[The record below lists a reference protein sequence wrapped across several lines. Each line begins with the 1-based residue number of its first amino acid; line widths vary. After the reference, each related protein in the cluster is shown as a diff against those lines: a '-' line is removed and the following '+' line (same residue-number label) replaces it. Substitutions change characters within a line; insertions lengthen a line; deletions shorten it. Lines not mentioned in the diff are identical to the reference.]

1 MTIHVLRY
9 LPVFLLFFCFQG
21 SSYAS
26 CVDSIDLEI
35 NSVECFG
42 LRNGIIKVSAV
53 FGGEKPF
60 YYSLDGQSF
69 STNSTFDRLWPGTY
83 TVYVRDASGCIKQW
97 QAQVPE
103 PEELEVY
110 LIPDKDT
117 VVEGEHVHLRAL
129 VTPPGIALQAIEW
142 RPPDLFA
149 KQDTLD
155 QLVRVT
161 ETTDFAIEVR
171 TSDGCIA
178 RDQVTVVADKIN
190 LYFPN
195 VIMPGSNQD
204 AYFTLF
210 AGEGISRIIS
220 MLIYS
225 RGGSIVFERDNFP
238 PNDPLKGWNGR
249 WGSKPAQPGVYLWVA
264 EIEYLS
270 GKRKQ
275 FQGNVTVLK

>member
-171 TSDGCIA
+171 TPDGCIA

-225 RGGSIVFERDNFP
+225 RGGSVVFERDDFP